1 MATFEGTVRKN
12 PIAGGHWTLEA
23 SDGTRYQLV
32 ADAASLVDGQ
42 KVVVDGNVDKAAM
55 GIAMTGPIL
64 RAKSVRAK

>member
-1 MATFEGTVRKN
+1 MAHFEGTVRKN
-12 PIAGGHWTLEA
+12 PIAGGHWTLETD
-23 SDGTRYQLV
+23 DGQRYQLD

-42 KVVVDGNVDKAAM
+42 RVLVDGKIDKAAM